1 MFSGIKNWIEVAKTV
16 SEVIA
21 EQKLQEKDLKSS
33 VVDVVKQKLVK
44 EDKPEPVEVK
54 TKKVEETKVE
64 KKSEPTEPVMAA
76 KGDPKVFELQKQL
89 IAKGARITADGI
101 IGPATRKAQQQFAEK
116 PATPVPTSTECHTSV
131 EGDCVTTDLLKKL
144 FPTNKNCD
152 ALCTA
157 LCAVLPKYEINTPNR
172 IAAFLAQC
180 GHESGGFT
188 VLQEN
193 LNYSAEGL
201 RKIFPSRFATVAA
214 AQPYHRQP
222 EKIANKIYCDRMGN
236 GPESSGEG
244 YKFRG
249 RGAIQLTGKENYSNF
264 AKSIGKSLDETVAYC
279 ETLEG
284 AICSAAWFWTTRKL
298 NVCADCG
305 DILSMTKKIN
315 GGTIGLE
322 SRKKHYEEALY
333 AIKTR

>member
-16 SEVIA
+16 SEVIT
-21 EQKLQEKDLKSS
+21 EKKLLEKEGITSTMDDLKSI
-33 VVDVVKQKLVK
+33 VVAKVNPAPVEEPKPVIEEVKSQPVVVK
-44 EDKPEPVEVK
+44 
-54 TKKVEETKVE
+54 TSKVEQK
-64 KKSEPTEPVMAA
+64 PTGPVMAA

-89 IAKGARITADGI
+89 IAKGAKITADGLM
-101 IGPATRKAQQQFAEK
+101 GPATKKAQQQFAEK
-116 PATPVPTSTECHTSV
+116 PATSDTAPAICHTASA
-131 EGDCVTTDLLKKL
+131 GDCVTADLLKKL

-157 LCAVLPKYEINTPNR
+157 LCTILPKYEINTPNR

-249 RGAIQLTGKENYSNF
+249 RGAIQLTGKEN
-264 AKSIGKSLDETVAYC
+264 
-279 ETLEG
+279 
-284 AICSAAWFWTTRKL
+284 
-298 NVCADCG
+298 
-305 DILSMTKKIN
+305 
-315 GGTIGLE
+315 
-322 SRKKHYEEALY
+322 
-333 AIKTR
+333 

>member
-1 MFSGIKNWIEVAKTV
+1 
-16 SEVIA
+16 
-21 EQKLQEKDLKSS
+21 
-33 VVDVVKQKLVK
+33 
-44 EDKPEPVEVK
+44 
-54 TKKVEETKVE
+54 
-64 KKSEPTEPVMAA
+64 MAA

-116 PATPVPTSTECHTSV
+116 PATPVPTSTECHTSA
-131 EGDCVTTDLLKKL
+131 EGDCVTPDLLKKL

-236 GPESSGEG
+236 GSESSGDG

-322 SRKKHYEEALY
+322 DRKKHYEHALY
-333 AIKTR
+333 EIKKS